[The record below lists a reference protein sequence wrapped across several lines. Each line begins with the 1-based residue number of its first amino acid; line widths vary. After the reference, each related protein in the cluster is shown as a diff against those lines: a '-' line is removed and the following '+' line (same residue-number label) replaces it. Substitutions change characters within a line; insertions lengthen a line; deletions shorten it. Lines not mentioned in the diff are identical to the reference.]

1 MRKPWVVIT
10 ACAWS
15 TCFSSC
21 VVGSFEDKVVGAG
34 PVQII
39 GWVKLSGEFLI
50 YQDIESMSQQLRFP
64 HCISGVF
71 SNQYQ
76 MKNRSQYEGKL
87 VTVTGKLFRY
97 SELPDEDRPLLPR
110 KMLSGSVV
118 PNFCYGS
125 NVLLIEKM
133 KLASKSESRS
143 D

>member
-1 MRKPWVVIT
+1 MRKRWVAIT

-15 TCFSSC
+15 TCFSSS
-21 VVGSFEDKVVGAG
+21 VAGSFEDKVVGNG
-34 PVQII
+34 TVHIT

-50 YQDIESMSQQLRFP
+50 YQNIESMSQQLKFP
-64 HCISGVF
+64 HCISGIF

-76 MKNRSQYEGKL
+76 MKNRSKYDGKL
-87 VTVTGKLFRY
+87 VTVTGKLFTY
-97 SELPDEDRPLLPR
+97 SELPEEDRPLLPR
-110 KMLSGSVV
+110 KMLSGSVI

-133 KLASKSESRS
+133 KLAPRSESKS